1 MSPAGRRTRPVVVLA
16 VCGWAVAVI
25 GGVGGLTLR
34 VVDPAPILPNTYGIG
49 EVSLIA
55 MALLGMTWASIG
67 AFLVIRR
74 PDNDVGRAMV
84 LVGVGIAASVLT
96 AASTFAA
103 AAHASAGS
111 VGTAA
116 VWGWLTVVS
125 VMSLGFIPYVGLI
138 FPTRRGQTS
147 RWDRVARF
155 YLVFLAAFAALLFF
169 HPGDLHVMP
178 GIRNPFGFGPDLRP
192 MLGGQLSALFVIG
205 LGAWA
210 PLLGLSVTSRYRASG
225 LTERQQLKWFIL
237 ATALTLG
244 GLIALGMEAYITGGR
259 SSETGVVLFGLTG
272 MTIPIA
278 IGIAILRY
286 RLYEIDRLVS
296 RTLAYAVLSAV
307 LVGVYVAGFVG
318 IQAGLASFTTS
329 GGPIAVA
336 ASTLVVFALFQPLR
350 RRLQRA
356 MDRRFNRSR
365 YDAQRTVDAFAAR
378 LRDEVDLDR
387 LGAELRSVV
396 GVSLAPATLG
406 VWLRGQ
412 AQ

>member
-1 MSPAGRRTRPVVVLA
+1 MRPVVLLA
-16 VCGWAVAVI
+16 VFGWAIAVI
-25 GGVGGLTLR
+25 GGIGGLILR
-34 VVDPAPILPNTYGIG
+34 VVDPAPILRNTYGIG
-49 EVSLIA
+49 EVALIS

-74 PDNDVGRAMV
+74 PDNHVGRAMV

-103 AAHASAGS
+103 AAHAPAGS
-111 VGTAA
+111 DGTAA

-125 VMSLGFIPYVGLI
+125 VMSLGLIPYVGLI
-138 FPTRRGQTS
+138 FPTGRGHTS

-155 YLVFLAAFAALLFF
+155 YLVFLAVFGALLFF

-205 LGAWA
+205 LGVWA
-210 PLLGLSVTSRYRASG
+210 PFLALSVASRYRVSG
-225 LTERQQLKWFIL
+225 VAERQQLKWFIL
-237 ATALTLG
+237 ATVLTLG
-244 GLIALGMEAYITGGR
+244 GLIALGVEAYVTGGR
-259 SSETGVVLFGLTG
+259 SSETGIVLFGLTG

-278 IGIAILRY
+278 IGMAILRY
-286 RLYEIDRLVS
+286 RLYDIDRLVS
-296 RTLAYAVLSAV
+296 RTLAYATLSAV
-307 LVGVYVAGFVG
+307 LVGVYAAGFVG
-318 IQAGLASFTTS
+318 IQAGLASITTS

-336 ASTLVVFALFQPLR
+336 ASTLAVYALFQPLR
-350 RRLQRA
+350 RRLQTA

-365 YDAQRTVDAFAAR
+365 YDAQRTIDAFAAR

-387 LGAELRSVV
+387 LGAELRSVA
-396 GVSLAPATLG
+396 GASLAPSTVG
-406 VWLRGQ
+406 VWLRVASPGTGR
-412 AQ
+412 